1 MHKSIASNAFTITI
15 IIILFCSILI
25 AWIKSEYE
33 KEGKFFNPVCIQVQS
48 GQTIVSVSNMLEEE
62 NLIHYNNSKAD
73 AEALADS
80 INLKNADTAF
90 IVQGDLDKANEVD
103 NIISKVD

>member
-33 KEGKFFNPVCIQVQS
+33 KEGKFFDPVCIQVQS

-62 NLIHYNNSKAD
+62 NLIKSPVIFRLGANYTKKAS
-73 AEALADS
+73 L
-80 INLKNADTAF
+80 LKAGSF
-90 IVQGDLDKANEVD
+90 IIPEKSSMEE
-103 NIISKVD
+103 II